1 MPANSRSFTAE
12 YESGQES
19 TSMLSCT
26 LAFLVPLILG
36 CYWLLY
42 AFSEDLAVLILRP
55 AVLLG
60 ACLLVLLWNQL
71 PLTWAELRLG
81 KIMLVMCVVL
91 IAPSLTATIPSRA
104 LADCVKLSALCIVA
118 LLVCRALRHEETAR
132 AFGWGLIVAGVLVAG
147 LTVYTYISL
156 VGLTLPTYE
165 STRVLKAVAMH
176 ANIPLNAVAFASVFA
191 YICGMCLLC
200 GNKLLW
206 ALGFVLFPIS
216 SVLTGSRAPIAVLLA
231 SWFILMIFNG
241 VVSSHLTVRVLTWL
255 IIVGLAIVIAWGSQ
269 RITFKGMSLLTE
281 GRWDLW
287 WVGLQKFTERPM
299 LGYGFDS
306 WRDDLVSRLP
316 GDYGMTSF
324 IARNI
329 AGGYHNE
336 YVTMLAEQG
345 LIGFFP
351 VMALFVFLLRCSW
364 KLAFQRSATWK
375 NGQWALFGCLFLML
389 RAGIE
394 APGLFGYGQEP
405 ADYLAFL
412 FVAIVV
418 SRFSVEEDYLKYA
431 QAVRQSGHY
440 APQRI
445 SQPRAALGRARASQ
459 PAVTYRGSELEAG
472 PA

>member
-1 MPANSRSFTAE
+1 MSTFNRGIISDFE
-12 YESGQES
+12 YDSGQDS
-19 TSMLSCT
+19 ASLLSCT

-42 AFSEDLAVLILRP
+42 AFSEDLAVPILRP
-55 AVLLG
+55 AVLLS
-60 ACLLVLLWNQL
+60 AFLLVLLWSKL

-104 LADCVKLSALCIVA
+104 LADCVKLSALCLIA
-118 LLVCRALRHEETAR
+118 LLVCRALRHEGTAR
-132 AFGWGLIVAGVLVAG
+132 AFGRGLVLASLLAAG
-147 LTVYTYISL
+147 LTIYTYVSL

-191 YICGMCLLC
+191 YICGMCLLR
-200 GNKLLW
+200 GTTLLW
-206 ALGFVLFPIS
+206 SLGFVLFPIS
-216 SVLTGSRAPIAVLLA
+216 SILTGSRAPIAVLLA
-231 SWFILMIFNG
+231 SVLILMLFNG
-241 VVSSHLTVRVLTWL
+241 VVSSRLTARVLTWL
-255 IIVGLAIVIAWGSQ
+255 AIAGLAIAIAWGSQ
-269 RITFKGMSLLTE
+269 RVTYKGMSLASE

-287 WVGLQKFTERPM
+287 WVGLQKFAERPL

-351 VMALFVFLLRCSW
+351 IMALFVFLLRCSW

-389 RAGIE
+389 RAAIE

-431 QAVRQSGHY
+431 QALSHSRQY
-440 APQRI
+440 APQWS
-445 SQPRAALGRARASQ
+445 SQPRAAALGMARAGS
-459 PAVTYRGSELEAG
+459 PAGG
-472 PA
+472 G